1 MKAAVVGAGP
11 AGLTIAVLLAR
22 WGYDI
27 TIFDARDKIGGVM
40 RYGIPQLPPA
50 RQRAGRFPVPPP

>member
-40 RYGIPQLPPA
+40 REP
-50 RQRAGRFPVPPP
+50 

>member
-40 RYGIPQLPPA
+40 RYGIPQLPSA
-50 RQRAGRFPVPPP
+50 RQCAG